1 MMEESTT
8 TKGTG
13 ALLML
18 KIGMNFLL
26 KNTSL
31 PTSCYQHLAFRIFDP

>member
-1 MMEESTT
+1 MMEENTT

-26 KNTSL
+26 KEHI
-31 PTSCYQHLAFRIFDP
+31 PTNILHLGPLTPRIV

>member
-1 MMEESTT
+1 MMEENTT
-8 TKGTG
+8 TKDIG

-26 KNTSL
+26 KEHI
-31 PTSCYQHLAFRIFDP
+31 PTNILS